1 MCIRDSDKIYV
12 ESGEPVTPMPK
23 TVVQADREKIIRDSI
38 TYNIARLQP
47 PMKYIIGYVFGA
59 NPNINRILR
68 MPAVFRTLTPNI
80 RLKSRVKQLP
90 VAHV

>member
-1 MCIRDSDKIYV
+1 
-12 ESGEPVTPMPK
+12 MPK

-68 MPAVFRTLTPNI
+68 IPAAFRTLTPNI